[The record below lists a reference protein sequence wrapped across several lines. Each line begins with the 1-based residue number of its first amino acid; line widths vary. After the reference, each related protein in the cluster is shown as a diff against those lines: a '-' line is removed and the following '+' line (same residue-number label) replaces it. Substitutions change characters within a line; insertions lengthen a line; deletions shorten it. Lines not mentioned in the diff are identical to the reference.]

1 MKANPTGATN
11 ALLTLFTISAFL
23 TFPIYGNAATVTGAL
38 QDISIQALNTKLTFS
53 PTTNVLLT
61 ATGLNAGPPRTIET
75 TNGQF
80 SIVLEAGDYTVRL
93 PLVPWRRPFLIS
105 VFNTN
110 GAINITNLL
119 APPYTYT
126 YTNDLSYAVKVTSAD
141 TSPDVLNSKLTVA
154 GSLTKLLQT
163 NGQAVTLV
171 LSNGSSVAATPLHV
185 NAGPVIGWSTNGE
198 ASLLDGAVTIP
209 AGSLIARTVIRLEA
223 FGSFSDPAINLPTAT
238 LRVKLGSTA
247 IVTQAKGVASAN
259 WHLNVMLTVRS
270 AGNAG
275 IVAAAMAVLQDISGA
290 ESFSFATQTA
300 TIDTATNLAFDL
312 TASID
317 NATDAENVTCEQAI
331 ITLQ

>member
-1 MKANPTGATN
+1 MQLPHARG
-11 ALLTLFTISAFL
+11 
-23 TFPIYGNAATVTGAL
+23 ATVTGVL

-61 ATGLNAGPPRTIET
+61 STGLNAGPPRTIET

-110 GAINITNLL
+110 GAVNITNLL

-126 YTNDLSYAVKVTSAD
+126 YTNDLSHTVKATTAD
-141 TSPDVLNSKLTVA
+141 ASPDVLNSKLSVA

-163 NGQAVTLV
+163 NGEAVTIV
-171 LSNGSSVAATPLHV
+171 LSNGPSGAMAPLHV
-185 NAGPVIGWSTNGE
+185 NAARVISWSTNGE
-198 ASLLDGAVTIP
+198 GSLLDGAVTI
-209 AGSLIARTVIRLEA
+209 AGGNLTARSVIRLEA
-223 FGSFSDPAINLPTAT
+223 FGSFSDPAISLPTAT
-238 LRVKLGSTA
+238 VRLKLGSTA
-247 IVTQAKGVASAN
+247 IVTQAKSVAGAN
-259 WHLNVMLTVRS
+259 WHLNALLTVRA

-275 IVAAAMAVLQDISGA
+275 TVAAAMAVLQDGSGA
-290 ESFSFATQTA
+290 DPFSFATQTA
-300 TIDTATNLAFDL
+300 TIGTTTNLVFDL

-317 NATDAENVTCEQAI
+317 NVTDTENVTCEQALV
-331 ITLQ
+331 TMQ